1 MANHGIVQPFNSS
14 PPAGYTLPSVG
25 SLLAIHPEKH
35 ISCATH
41 MPITSEELPRH
52 LASGLKPLYV
62 VYGDA
67 LLLAIEAA
75 DSIRSA
81 ARASGFSERET
92 FIAEQHFKWDELR
105 NSAQSLSLFASRKVV
120 DLRIP
125 SGKPGTEGG
134 QALQDYCNNLSDDI
148 LTLISLPKLDWAALK
163 SQWFGALERYGVMV
177 SADDIPRNALP
188 RWIAGRLKRQ
198 EQTVDSETLEFLA
211 DRCEGNLLAAFQEIQ
226 KLALLFPSGT
236 LPSDQVKGAVMDVA
250 RYDIFKL
257 SEAML
262 SGNATRF
269 ARILEGLR
277 AEGTATVLV
286 LWTMCE
292 DIRIL
297 GKLLQA
303 VQSGGNPGNALRD
316 MRVRRDKHG
325 LIENAARRLKF
336 QHVERAIQQAA
347 RLDKT
352 IKGLRQGDVW
362 DELLQLGLRFA
373 KT

>member
-1 MANHGIVQPFNSS
+1 MI
-14 PPAGYTLPSVG
+14 
-25 SLLAIHPEKH
+25 
-35 ISCATH
+35 
-41 MPITSEELPRH
+41 ITSEELPRH

-75 DSIRSA
+75 DSIRAA
-81 ARASGFSERET
+81 ARAAGYSERET

-105 NSAQSLSLFASRKVV
+105 NSTQSLSLFAERKII

-125 SGKPGTEGG
+125 SGKPGVEGG
-134 QALQDYCNNLSDDI
+134 QALQNYVANLSGDI
-148 LTLISLPKLDWAALK
+148 LTLISLPKMDWAAQK
-163 SQWFGALERYGVMV
+163 SQWFGALERHGVMI

-188 RWIAGRLKRQ
+188 RWIATRLKRQ
-198 EQTVDSETLEFLA
+198 KQTADEATLEFLA

-226 KLALLFPSGT
+226 KLELLFPDGELSFE
-236 LPSDQVKGAVMDVA
+236 QVKDAVMDVA

-262 SGNATRF
+262 SGNAARF
-269 ARILEGLR
+269 SRILDGLR

-286 LWTMCE
+286 LWAISE
-292 DIRIL
+292 DIRTL
-297 GKLLQA
+297 GKVLQA
-303 VQSGGNPGNALRD
+303 MQRGSDISNALRD
-316 MRVRRDKHG
+316 MRVRRDRQG

-336 QHVERAIQQAA
+336 PFIERAMQQAA

-373 KT
+373 K